1 MSDWTG
7 KKVIITGAG
16 GLFGAGIAHQLAVD
30 GALLCL
36 SDVRGDCLDSL
47 ISGLPDRGQ
56 THLRHVTELQSEE
69 SIMEMMALLAKEWG
83 SPDVLLNN
91 AGVYPSGC
99 LLDID
104 TDEWDRIQSVNVR
117 APYILTREAA
127 RLMIAGG
134 VAGNI
139 INISSPAAQSM
150 RVSVVPY
157 CVSKAAL
164 DRMALGFG
172 LELSEH
178 GIRVNTISAGFALG
192 STVTRVSEDHANAAI
207 ARTPLKRAVSIDD
220 LMNGIDFLCSDRSS
234 FITGATVNIEGG
246 MSMGSLAD
254 YTK

>member
-1 MSDWTG
+1 MSDWAG
-7 KKVIITGAG
+7 QKVIITGAG
-16 GLFGAGIAHQLAVD
+16 GLFGAGIAKQLAERGVQ
-30 GALLCL
+30 LCL

-47 ISGLPDRGQ
+47 ISDLPNASQ
-56 THLRHVTELQSEE
+56 KHLWHVTELQSEA
-69 SIMEMMALLAKEWG
+69 SILELMALVAKEWG
-83 SPDVLLNN
+83 APDVLINN

-127 RLMIAGG
+127 RLMIAKS

-139 INISSPAAQSM
+139 VNISSPAAKSM

-178 GIRVNTISAGFALG
+178 GIRVNTISAGFAMG
-192 STVTRVSEDHANAAI
+192 STVTKVSEDHANAAI

-220 LMNGIDFLCSDRSS
+220 LMNGIDFLCSERSS
-234 FITGATVNIEGG
+234 FVTGATVNIEGG